1 MIDRF
6 RGLRLLIVDG
16 NADARE
22 LLTLIF
28 VQEGAEVIAVASVR
42 EALEVME
49 SLQPD
54 IVISEILFSEEDGYS
69 LISQVRQREAER
81 GGRIC
86 AIAVTVAADQKNCDR
101 ALSEGFEGYL
111 PKPVDIDELACLVA
125 RLSGERKRGSQE
137 AEFSDR
143 SNLKLRDRNS

>member
-22 LLTLIF
+22 LLTLTF
-28 VQEGAEVIAVASVR
+28 VPEGAEVIAVASVR

-54 IVISEILFSEEDGYS
+54 VLISEILFSEEDGYS
-69 LISQVRQREAER
+69 LIRQVKQREVER
-81 GGRIC
+81 GSWIPS
-86 AIAVTVAADQKNCDR
+86 IAVTVAAGQKNCDR
-101 ALSEGFEGYL
+101 ALSAGFQGYL
-111 PKPVDIDELACLVA
+111 SKPIDIDELASLVA
-125 RLSGERKRGSQE
+125 RLSLECRVESQE
-137 AEFSDR
+137 TEFSDR
-143 SNLKLRDRNS
+143 NS

>member
-22 LLTLIF
+22 LLTLTF

-54 IVISEILFSEEDGYS
+54 LLISEILFCEEDGYS
-69 LISQVRQREAER
+69 LIRQVRQREPER
-81 GGRIC
+81 SQWIP
-86 AIAVTVAADQKNCDR
+86 AIAVTVAAGKKNCDR
-101 ALSEGFEGYL
+101 ALSAGFEGYMS
-111 PKPVDIDELACLVA
+111 KPVDIDELASLVA
-125 RLSGERKRGSQE
+125 RLSGGRSVESQE
-137 AEFSDR
+137 TELNDR
-143 SNLKLRDRNS
+143 SQLKIRDRNS

>member
-22 LLTLIF
+22 LLTLTF

-54 IVISEILFSEEDGYS
+54 VLISEILFCEEDGYS
-69 LISQVRQREAER
+69 LIRQVKQREAVR
-81 GGRIC
+81 GSRIP
-86 AIAVTVAADQKNCDR
+86 AIAVTVAAGKKNCDR
-101 ALSEGFEGYL
+101 ALSAGFQGYL
-111 PKPVDIDELACLVA
+111 SKPIDIDELASLVA
-125 RLSGERKRGSQE
+125 RLSLECRVERQE
-137 AEFSDR
+137 TELSDR
-143 SNLKLRDRNS
+143 NVKIRDRNS